1 MKYYLKISAVPALVV
16 LIAGM
21 MIISSCAR
29 VSTEKSAAVLE
40 GKAVQDEAY
49 PPYSG
54 EKKRVQIIR
63 FGVPKEISDQYP
75 ELAEKRIGWGLYN
88 TVIDEFYDTKRFEFI
103 EEKESIR
110 DRIMQNWALSQSGIA
125 VEEQQIDQ
133 NRGLSLPQYLVYA
146 EVFEFSVTTSEK
158 IVGVAMEKVNATQIG
173 VQLRLVDVSTGQY
186 TPSSG
191 TGQASTTAKT
201 VWITADQPFD
211 QTTVGLATK
220 RGVHAAV
227 LTMLKKM

>member
-1 MKYYLKISAVPALVV
+1 MKNILKLSALLTVYV
-16 LIAGM
+16 LIASIM
-21 MIISSCAR
+21 ISSCAH
-29 VSTEKSAAVLE
+29 VSTEKSSAVLE
-40 GKAVQDEAY
+40 GKAVQDQAY

-133 NRGLSLPQYLVYA
+133 KRGLSLPQYLVYA
-146 EVFEFSVTTSEK
+146 EVFEFSVNTSET
-158 IVGVAMEKVNATQIG
+158 IVGVAMQKTNATQIG
-173 VQLRLVDVSTGQY
+173 VQLRLVDVSTGKY
-186 TPSSG
+186 VPSSG
-191 TGQASTTAKT
+191 TGEAKTTASS
-201 VWITADQPFD
+201 VWIVADQPFN
-211 QTTVGLATK
+211 QTTVGMATK

-227 LTMLKKM
+227 LEMLKKM

>member
-1 MKYYLKISAVPALVV
+1 MNHTRMAIPRLLSLLVV
-16 LIAGM
+16 TGMSLIA
-21 MIISSCAR
+21 SCAR
-29 VSTEKSAAVLE
+29 VSTEKSSAVLQ
-40 GKAVQDEAY
+40 GKALQDQAY
-49 PPYSG
+49 PPYNG

-103 EEKESIR
+103 EEKEAIR

-133 NRGLSLPQYLVYA
+133 KRGLSLPQYLVYA

-173 VQLRLVDVSTGQY
+173 VQLRLVDVATGQY

-191 TGQASTTAKT
+191 TGEASTAAKT
-201 VWITADQPFD
+201 VWIMADQPFN

-220 RGVHAAV
+220 RGVHTAV
-227 LTMLKKM
+227 MDLLKKM